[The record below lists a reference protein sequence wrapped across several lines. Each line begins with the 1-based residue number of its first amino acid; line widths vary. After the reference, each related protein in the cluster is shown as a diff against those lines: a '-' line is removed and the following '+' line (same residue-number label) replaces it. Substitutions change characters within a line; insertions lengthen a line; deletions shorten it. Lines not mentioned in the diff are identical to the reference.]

1 MENVKSKMAKK
12 NVIVKELA
20 MKDPLVKPT
29 LMNVKISHAR
39 MTDCV
44 LTTLVTLP
52 VLARITM
59 KVKHAKPMWLVG
71 VARMDIAVKPIV
83 LIANAMPVIQET
95 TAKKILMNVHFLHML
110 LTHANTVVNVKM
122 T

>member
-39 MTDCV
+39 MTDRV
-44 LTTLVTLP
+44 LTMLVTLL

-71 VARMDIAVKPIV
+71 VAKMEIAVKPIV

-95 TAKKILMNVHFLHML
+95 IAKV
-110 LTHANTVVNVKM
+110 T
-122 T
+122 